1 MIGIGIDAV
10 DVERFRRTLA
20 RSPRLLDRI
29 FTDGERAY
37 ASAQRDPTQRLAA
50 RFAAKEAVLKALSV
64 GLGAA
69 DLREIE
75 VIRHPSGRP
84 GLLLGGRAQRLAEQL
99 AVAQWQLSL
108 THTEIVA
115 QAVAV
120 ALRADP

>member
-10 DVERFRRTLA
+10 DVERFRQTLRRT
-20 RSPRLLDRI
+20 PRLADRV

-75 VIRHPSGRP
+75 VVRQPNGSP
-84 GLLLGGRAQRLAEQL
+84 ALVLTGRAQSLADAL
-99 AVAQWQLSL
+99 GVMRWHLSL
-108 THTEIVA
+108 THTDIVA

-120 ALRADP
+120 ALGGDP

>member
-10 DVERFRRTLA
+10 DVERFRQTLV
-20 RSPRLLDRI
+20 RSPRLADRV
-29 FTDGERAY
+29 FTDAERAY

-75 VIRHPSGRP
+75 VIRHQSGAP
-84 GLLLGGRAQRLAEQL
+84 GLLLAGRAHRLAEQRG
-99 AVAQWQLSL
+99 VRRWQLSL
-108 THTEIVA
+108 THTDIVA

-120 ALRADP
+120 ALGDHE